1 MRSFFCVE
9 LDSDAKEAL
18 SKASKTLKVTKARV
32 GWVRPP
38 LLHVTLKFLG
48 RIDPDQVL
56 ELSALSKAL
65 REQCSPFELNL
76 DRWGVFPNPERP
88 RVIWVGSHSPPT
100 ELIKLQFRLDQ
111 GLEALGFVPEKH
123 YVPHVTLGR
132 VRERD
137 PNLLRALGQ
146 RVTAATPPTLHVP
159 VRRFTLMQSVLGSG
173 GPSYTPLFSEQ
184 LGR

>member
-9 LDSDAKEAL
+9 LDPRTKAAL
-18 SKASKTLKVTKARV
+18 STTVKTLQVAKARV

-48 RIDPDQVL
+48 RIDPTQVL
-56 ELSALSKAL
+56 ELKALSTAL
-65 REQCSPFELNL
+65 HEEFSPFELSLDRLDAFPNL
-76 DRWGVFPNPERP
+76 DRP
-88 RVIWVGSHSPPT
+88 RVIWAGAQFPPA

-111 GLEALGFVPEKH
+111 ELERVGFVPERH

-137 PNLLRALGQ
+137 LNLLRALGQ
-146 RVTAATPPTLHVP
+146 RVETATSPTLHVP
-159 VRRFTLMQSVLGSG
+159 VRSFTLMQSVLGPG
-173 GPSYTPLFSEQ
+173 GPSYTPLFSER
-184 LGR
+184 LGA